1 MVVTFCVFLVTL
13 PSLHLS
19 RLLSLPWRPPHIHW
33 AKLTLIHS
41 NPYVGSLSL
50 TLGLHLVVF
59 VSLQESIIWHGALTG
74 SKWGYPPWPNGKTCC
89 PLGRKVR
96 EHECIS
102 LFPVLLFPLIWSIR
116 LGTHTQ
122 PPFICH
128 AALSRVTVQIKAFG
142 MFLEN
147 AVYLLFT
154 DCMCHEVKGMTSL
167 FVALLFFS
175 SLTIHG
181 CSFGKD
187 GDGSLGH
194 SLLANHRGDFGTPA
208 VWTHPQ
214 EVTRLVAPFGCIQNS
229 SDQEEKKKVVYS
241 LLL

>member
-1 MVVTFCVFLVTL
+1 MCSWWLFH
-13 PSLHLS
+13 PSISWNPLTSTRQSWLRYIQTPTS
-19 RLLSLPWRPPHIHW
+19 ALSL
-33 AKLTLIHS
+33 A
-41 NPYVGSLSL
+41 
-50 TLGLHLVVF
+50 LGLHLVVF

-89 PLGRKVR
+89 LLGWKVR

-116 LGTHTQ
+116 LGTHTH
-122 PPFICH
+122 IH
-128 AALSRVTVQIKAFG
+128 STSASLYLSCSTEQSHSADKSLWRVFRECSLSVIYW
-142 MFLEN
+142 LYVSWNE
-147 AVYLLFT
+147 
-154 DCMCHEVKGMTSL
+154 GMTSL

-175 SLTIHG
+175 LTING

-194 SLLANHRGDFGTPA
+194 SLLANHGGDFGPPA

-214 EVTRLVAPFGCIQNS
+214 EVTCLVAPFGCIQNS
-229 SDQEEKKKVVYS
+229 SDQEKKKESIVCCS
-241 LLL
+241 NCFF